1 MIFTDSNNGRDY
13 SAVVNVYLSSS
24 NNDDLFVITE
34 AEVDVLIN
42 FLLNCIIVYWKWD
55 KGD

>member
-1 MIFTDSNNGRDY
+1 MF
-13 SAVVNVYLSSS
+13 VN
-24 NNDDLFVITE
+24 TE